1 MHVLLEH
8 TPFKFNCSRTQWVPA
23 ILQAGSLEHTMHA
36 QASRLHRAGFE
47 LALVQCQPKLTPV
60 ELSTVVHREQA
71 AGLTTTY
78 LPKAAECL
86 PRGTHQVAICW
97 TLVPYIFKRPPSHSH
112 LGDGVCTLICE
123 IAYLIL
129 LFFFLH
135 VCVLVCVL
143 GC

>member
-71 AGLTTTY
+71 AESNY
-78 LPKAAECL
+78 LL
-86 PRGTHQVAICW
+86 PEGRR
-97 TLVPYIFKRPPSHSH
+97 VPSQANTSHSN
-112 LGDGVCTLICE
+112 LLNTRPLLQAAPFSLTWRRGVCTLIGE
-123 IAYLIL
+123 IAY
-129 LFFFLH
+129 
-135 VCVLVCVL
+135 
-143 GC
+143 

>member
-36 QASRLHRAGFE
+36 QASRLDRAGFE

-71 AGLTTTY
+71 AESDY
-78 LPKAAECL
+78 LPPEGRRVSSEGYTSVSDLLDTRPLHLQAAPFSL
-86 PRGTHQVAICW
+86 
-97 TLVPYIFKRPPSHSH
+97 TLGGWRVYVD
-112 LGDGVCTLICE
+112 L
-123 IAYLIL
+123 
-129 LFFFLH
+129 
-135 VCVLVCVL
+135 
-143 GC
+143 